1 MSDLNGL
8 IERYFA
14 IWNEPDPARRDEL
27 IGRTWSDDASYL
39 DPMLS
44 AEGPDG
50 IQTMVASVQEQFPG
64 HRFRRVSEID
74 SHHDR
79 LRFAW
84 ELVNPASAPV
94 VRGSD
99 YGLLAP
105 DGRLRAITGFF
116 EQPVAPAETP

>member
-50 IQTMVASVQEQFPG
+50 IQTMVASVQEQ
-64 HRFRRVSEID
+64 
-74 SHHDR
+74 
-79 LRFAW
+79 
-84 ELVNPASAPV
+84 
-94 VRGSD
+94 
-99 YGLLAP
+99 
-105 DGRLRAITGFF
+105 
-116 EQPVAPAETP
+116 